1 MLSFIL
7 LIVFGIPAV
16 LAWKNYMQR
25 ETGAHLFLALLLS
38 ALAVFLGFAALTKLF
53 AGTMML
59 AVILFGL
66 AFAGSLVAYVFHKA
80 NG

>member
-1 MLSFIL
+1 MEKLHAEGDRSASVSRFASFR
-7 LIVFGIPAV
+7 VGF
-16 LAWKNYMQR
+16 
-25 ETGAHLFLALLLS
+25 
-38 ALAVFLGFAALTKLF
+38 FLGFAALTKLF

>member
-7 LIVFGIPAV
+7 LIVFGIPAI

-25 ETGAHLFLALLLS
+25 ETASHLFVALLLS
-38 ALAVFLGFAALTKLF
+38 AMAVFLGFAALTKLF

-59 AVILFGL
+59 AVIVFGL
-66 AFAGSLVAYVFHKA
+66 AFIGSVAAYVFHKA